1 MIVAHVQAVIM
12 PCSCRFNLGR
22 VMKNYPDTTLLAE
35 SLSRQAESIF
45 VWTLGNRYGH
55 YTNWG
60 RIGLLHI
67 RYLRTSRLHEASTR
81 IESFEVSV
89 IKQGAGIVMQWS
101 FSNVQTCF
109 ARLVQFKNLI
119 IELAKRAKGG
129 CYKKWTIGSD
139 VPWIGHAIKRN
150 NVY

>member
-67 RYLRTSRLHEASTR
+67 RYLRTSWLHEASTR

-89 IKQGAGIVMQWS
+89 IKQGPA
-101 FSNVQTCF
+101 
-109 ARLVQFKNLI
+109 L
-119 IELAKRAKGG
+119 
-129 CYKKWTIGSD
+129 
-139 VPWIGHAIKRN
+139 
-150 NVY
+150 